1 MVFGLYET
9 DSKKIF
15 KLMLFLL
22 FLMKE
27 MATAATKIKNV
38 IICRIMLLRQHTP
51 PPFMITIK
59 KSEK

>member
-1 MVFGLYET
+1 MVFGLYEI

-27 MATAATKIKNV
+27 KATAATNIKNV
-38 IICRIMLLRQHTP
+38 TIYKKVLLRQHTRS
-51 PPFMITIK
+51 PFMITIK